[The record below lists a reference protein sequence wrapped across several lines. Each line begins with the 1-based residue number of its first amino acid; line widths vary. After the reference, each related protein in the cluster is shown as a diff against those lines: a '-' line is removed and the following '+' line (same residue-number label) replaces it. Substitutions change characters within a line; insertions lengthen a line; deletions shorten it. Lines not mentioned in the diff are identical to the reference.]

1 MNCPK
6 CDNEMEPVEFGTD
19 INVHRCQGCHGLFCN
34 SATLQMMRDQWLA
47 DTVLDTGSA
56 VEGAQ
61 HNLVEDIPCP
71 NCKTIMHR
79 VEDMEQVH
87 VVLDMC
93 PSCDG
98 VFLDA
103 GELTD
108 LKNVTLMD
116 HIRRLLSKL

>member
-6 CDNEMEPVEFGTD
+6 CENIMEPVEFGTD
-19 INVHRCQGCHGLFCN
+19 ISVMRCTGCQGIFSN
-34 SATLQMMRDQWLA
+34 TETLQKMRDQWLA

-56 VEGAQ
+56 AEGAK
-61 HNLVEDIPCP
+61 HNVLEDIPCP
-71 NCKTIMHR
+71 SCNTIMHR
-79 VEDMEQVH
+79 VEDMDQVH
-87 VVLDMC
+87 VILDVC

-116 HIRRLLSKL
+116 HIRRLLSKI

>member
-6 CDNEMEPVEFGTD
+6 CENHMEPVEFGTD
-19 INVHRCQGCHGLFCN
+19 ISVMRCTGCKGLF
-34 SATLQMMRDQWLA
+34 SDTETLQKMRDQWLA

-56 VEGAQ
+56 SEGAK
-61 HNLVEDIPCP
+61 HNTLEDIPCP
-71 NCKTIMHR
+71 SCNTIMHR
-79 VEDMEQVH
+79 VEDIDQVH
-87 VVLDMC
+87 VVLDVC

-116 HIRRLLSKL
+116 HIRRLLSKI

>member
-6 CDNEMEPVEFGTD
+6 CDHTMEPVEFGTD
-19 INVHRCQGCHGLFCN
+19 ISLMRCAGCKGLFCD
-34 SATLQMMRDQWLA
+34 SGTLQMMRDQWLA

-56 VEGAQ
+56 SEGAR
-61 HNLVEDIPCP
+61 HNQVMDIPCP
-71 NCKTIMHR
+71 ACNTIMKR

-87 VVLDMC
+87 VILDVC

-116 HIRRLLSKL
+116 HIRRLLAKL